1 MKINFFPLLLAEKL
15 KNVEFLLNIWRT
27 RRIRNIRLRQR
38 LKGKPNRTEKSGGR
52 GWQKYTVKKKQSA
65 ETKQNNKTTKVNTEK
80 ERVQQIQKTWA

>member
-1 MKINFFPLLLAEKL
+1 M
-15 KNVEFLLNIWRT
+15 
-27 RRIRNIRLRQR
+27 
-38 LKGKPNRTEKSGGR
+38 

>member
-38 LKGKPNRTEKSGGR
+38 LKGKPNRTEKMGRGR
-52 GWQKYTVKKKQSA
+52 GWQKYTVKKNKARKQNKI
-65 ETKQNNKTTKVNTEK
+65 TKQQ
-80 ERVQQIQKTWA
+80 R

>member
-38 LKGKPNRTEKSGGR
+38 LKGKPNRTEKKGEGVAEIHS
-52 GWQKYTVKKKQSA
+52 KKK
-65 ETKQNNKTTKVNTEK
+65 TKRGNKTK
-80 ERVQQIQKTWA
+80 